1 MADPGAANRSGLGF
15 TDRIA
20 ALHYLL
26 ATSPEILQLALG
38 AATILI
44 SFISPAS
51 TLARRKDAAKAFLHD
66 FFPAHFE
73 GLRAQLLWTRCE

>member
-26 ATSPEILQLALG
+26 ATSPEIRQLALG
-38 AATILI
+38 
-44 SFISPAS
+44 SS
-51 TLARRKDAAKAFLHD
+51 DDLHY
-66 FFPAHFE
+66 F
-73 GLRAQLLWTRCE
+73 